1 MSNIQEVLDRV
12 YVNADDV
19 SYINLYYEAIF
30 LIYVKDSEGCLFGEN
45 IYDNN
50 NKLHSLYSFLF
61 YKIILK
67 LLTIFFVMLSLISI

>member
-1 MSNIQEVLDRV
+1 MLMLILSVILWG
-12 YVNADDV
+12 Y
-19 SYINLYYEAIF
+19 F
-30 LIYVKDSEGCLFGEN
+30 LIYVKGSEEGCLFGEN

>member
-50 NKLHSLYSFLF
+50 NKLYSPLF
-61 YKIILK
+61 IPKE
-67 LLTIFFVMLSLISI
+67 TIFMHYYKHLSKFRNSY